1 MLKFGEKITFEEKVD
16 FVTEGYDKQQ
26 IELWYEIIKLTIV
39 NFMTCECFYWL
50 TKIWRTISY

>member
-39 NFMTCECFYWL
+39 NFMTCECFY
-50 TKIWRTISY
+50 